1 MNCFSVQED
10 SFDYEQFDWEN
21 FTAGSCNCSVK
32 LHTYLA
38 VCADKCEPPR
48 TELPPFEEI
57 FLPALLYLMVF
68 LIGTVGNALVIFVVN
83 RFKRMRNVTN
93 VFLASLSTADLCL
106 IWFCV
111 PIMFVKY
118 MSYAWFMGRF
128 ACYSVHYIQAFTC
141 FCSVLTMT
149 MISFERY
156 VAIAYPMRNMWLSSI
171 GRAKKAISCIWM
183 ASAFLALPSALRI
196 DYKSNETLLGQK
208 VYWCSVQFADSLFG
222 FTPDQLDKIFALYQ
236 VLLLIVF
243 PVVTMTVCYTRI
255 SLIVYSSSKNKSL
268 SSAMIALSRAA
279 TNAVSYANYAT
290 INVSNVTIAT
300 HNDQLIKRPQRV
312 AESNKKQI
320 VQMLISIVVMYTIC
334 WTPTIADELLTS
346 FGYICRTSN
355 TAFLKYMRMGFRAL
369 AYCQSCINPI
379 CYAFISQNFRNTFK
393 MAYSKMRQR
402 LQDESDFRSRCHS
415 GSSVLSSRHYAVRQS
430 SRRSVNTLNVPRRSV
445 LITPNMSRDIS
456 QLSLVRPG
464 TPGSIILNRKQ
475 SIDKDFTFEAQL
487 QFLRVAA
494 VVAPQHIPMIMNSVM
509 LLLSLV
515 IALNSVAAVSHSG
528 FDLTKLP
535 HHLNPIAF
543 LVGIWR
549 SEHGGKA
556 IFPTIPKFTY
566 GEEIQFSLSDDH
578 MSANKALNYT
588 AFAWGI
594 NDKDELHSEYGYITV
609 QPGTHNVAMTTVMN
623 NGFVTVE
630 EGPVHNGHIRFKL
643 QDIGRISFSRDL
655 PVHNLIREWT
665 LLDSVTLQ
673 ARLDMETLTHG
684 MQEHT
689 FIRYTKIFP

>member
-1 MNCFSVQED
+1 MNCYSVEEHT
-10 SFDYEQFDWEN
+10 FDYELFDWEN
-21 FTAGSCNCSVK
+21 FTASACNCSVK

-38 VCADKCEPPR
+38 VCAEKCEPPQ

-83 RFKRMRNVTN
+83 SVCQGFARKVRNASPKASLRTMIFERFKRMRNVTN

-208 VYWCSVQFADSLFG
+208 VYWCSVQFADSFFG
-222 FTPDQLDKIFALYQ
+222 FQPDQLDKIFALYQ

-290 INVSNVTIAT
+290 INVNNVNMTAPE
-300 HNDQLIKRPQRV
+300 QFIKRPQRV

-402 LQDESDFRSRCHS
+402 LQDESEFRSRCHS
-415 GSSVLSSRHYAVRQS
+415 GSSVISSRHYAVRQS

-445 LITPNMSRDIS
+445 LITPNMSRDVS
-456 QLSLVRPG
+456 QLSLVRPS
-464 TPGSIILNRKQ
+464 TPGTIILNRKQ
-475 SIDKDFTFEAQL
+475 SVEKDCISSFPSEA
-487 QFLRVAA
+487 
-494 VVAPQHIPMIMNSVM
+494 PSTM
-509 LLLSLV
+509 LS
-515 IALNSVAAVSHSG
+515 
-528 FDLTKLP
+528 
-535 HHLNPIAF
+535 
-543 LVGIWR
+543 
-549 SEHGGKA
+549 
-556 IFPTIPKFTY
+556 
-566 GEEIQFSLSDDH
+566 
-578 MSANKALNYT
+578 
-588 AFAWGI
+588 
-594 NDKDELHSEYGYITV
+594 
-609 QPGTHNVAMTTVMN
+609 
-623 NGFVTVE
+623 
-630 EGPVHNGHIRFKL
+630 
-643 QDIGRISFSRDL
+643 
-655 PVHNLIREWT
+655 
-665 LLDSVTLQ
+665 
-673 ARLDMETLTHG
+673 
-684 MQEHT
+684 
-689 FIRYTKIFP
+689 